1 MVYMVNKNEHID
13 ISRLRHQ
20 QLEINKYSKNSTSNS
35 DTSNKLF
42 LEKIKRVY
50 FPLLKEHIKE
60 LIILKL
66 PDLKN
71 KKKGYVLSMGRE
83 RMEFRQKENTST
95 TITALNL
102 KTSIVCRNDYQTKDT
117 PLLFKKILETA
128 FLDLKQNKATIT
140 YTTTN

>member
-66 PDLKN
+66 PDLK
-71 KKKGYVLSMGRE
+71 KKAMY
-83 RMEFRQKENTST
+83 
-95 TITALNL
+95 
-102 KTSIVCRNDYQTKDT
+102 
-117 PLLFKKILETA
+117 
-128 FLDLKQNKATIT
+128 
-140 YTTTN
+140 